1 VNTQTRNLHAQIIA
15 LVTDTEGQPETND
28 EAWVMQV
35 TSITPEVKGMKAIQG
50 TKVKEGQRDITTR
63 SGVYL
68 AKTFHRRGDKQAAI
82 YNVCVMDR
90 AGDIRLLIDTRT
102 DSRTPGAAYHLR
114 TSLTKLIAQHHE
126 LNYHKLPYRHPI
138 ILALNEAANLI
149 KDLSPDEQAA
159 WMTYLLEALT
169 NTPDQH
175 TNTNFLKSMEHTI
188 ETRLLTGL
196 W

>member
-1 VNTQTRNLHAQIIA
+1 VNTQVRDLHAQIIA

-28 EAWVMQV
+28 EAWVMRV

-50 TKVKEGQRDITTR
+50 TKVKEGQRDTTTR

-90 AGDIRLLIDTRT
+90 AGDTRLLIDTRT

-114 TSLTKLIAQHHE
+114 TSLAKLIAQHHE
-126 LNYHKLPYRHPI
+126 LNHHKLPYRHPI

-159 WMTYLLEALT
+159 WITYLLEAIT
-169 NTPDQH
+169 NTANTH
-175 TNTNFLKSMEHTI
+175 TNELTLDTLQQAI